1 MAKKSAFS
9 IPEIKAFWASKS
21 VKRSKGRNDRL
32 EKNAG
37 GVTYYLFGNA
47 IAHYDPGTHTLTLSD
62 ARHQSITTKDRLNG
76 LGANITQKDF
86 IWYTVIDR
94 KVVRWPGSR
103 KLKV

>member
-21 VKRSKGRNDRL
+21 VKRSKGKNDRL

-47 IAHYDPGTHTLTLSD
+47 IAHYDPSSHSLHLSD
-62 ARHQSITTKDRLNG
+62 AGHQSVTTKDRLNG
-76 LGANITQKDF
+76 LGANINQKNF

-94 KVVRWPGSR
+94 KVVRWQGSKHIR
-103 KLKV
+103 V

>member
-21 VKRSKGRNDRL
+21 VKRSKGKNDRL

-47 IAHYDPGTHTLTLSD
+47 IAHYDPGTHTLKLSD
-62 ARHQSITTKDRLNG
+62 ARLSVRHHERPAEQPWSQHQPEG
-76 LGANITQKDF
+76 LHLVHGH
-86 IWYTVIDR
+86 
-94 KVVRWPGSR
+94 
-103 KLKV
+103 